1 VPLIKNVIHRFHVKR
16 PLTARERELRLD
28 IRKPAGNAPHYQ
40 LSLIRLNSTFV
51 ECVDKWYAE
60 RGFGA
65 MVGGGLCAVAL
76 WGSVAWLRMEL
87 RAQESL
93 LFLLGPLL
101 GLVVAAVCLYAFLC
115 DAFTYTHYPI
125 RFNRKNRQVYAFRPD
140 GTVLKAPWD
149 RVYWTILGHANPL
162 GWLNVAGHVMDES
175 GKTVLETFA
184 LSVNTKGKE
193 GEDDLRNH
201 FEFFRLYMQDG
212 PAVALQR
219 IQPVP
224 LIMLPPI
231 DRQRESWAFGWER
244 LTLND
249 NGFPLVQLVG
259 QVFTLPESL
268 FRWIA
273 MRTSKI
279 PQWPQWVEDECRVE
293 PDDPWRR
300 EPGYRDEEAIAAA
313 KATAGAQSNG

>member
-1 VPLIKNVIHRFHVKR
+1 MPLIKNVIHRFHVKR

-28 IRKPAGNAPHYQ
+28 IRKPAGEAPHYQ

-65 MVGGGLCAVAL
+65 MFGAAVSAALAFAVLFGAYVAVKDGHLIFLAIAAVAF
-76 WGSVAWLRMEL
+76 A
-87 RAQESL
+87 AL
-93 LFLLGPLL
+93 LVGI
-101 GLVVAAVCLYAFLC
+101 YIFLC

-125 RFNRKNRQVYAFRPD
+125 RFNRKNRQLYAFRPD
-140 GTVLKAPWD
+140 GSVLKVPWD
-149 RVYWTILGHANPL
+149 RVYWTMLGHANPL
-162 GWLNVAGHVMDES
+162 GWLNVVGHVMDES

-184 LSVNTKGKE
+184 LSVNTAGKE
-193 GEDDLRNH
+193 GEEKLRNH
-201 FEFFRLYMQDG
+201 FEFFRLYMQEG
-212 PAVALQR
+212 PAVALQS

-231 DRQRESWAFGWER
+231 DRQKESWAFGWER
-244 LTLND
+244 ITLNL
-249 NGFPLVQLVG
+249 NGSPLLQVLA
-259 QVFTLPESL
+259 QVFFLPESL
-268 FRWIA
+268 FRWIV

-300 EPGYRDEEAIAAA
+300 EPGYRDEAAIAAA
-313 KATAGAQSNG
+313 KAIAGARRSG

>member
-1 VPLIKNVIHRFHVKR
+1 MPLIKNVIHRFHVKR

-28 IRKPAGNAPHYQ
+28 IRKPAGDAPHYQ

-65 MVGGGLCAVAL
+65 MFG
-76 WGSVAWLRMEL
+76 
-87 RAQESL
+87 
-93 LFLLGPLL
+93 
-101 GLVVAAVCLYAFLC
+101 AAVFAACVYGVIFGVYATLQSGYWAFPLITVLVFGCLLAGMYIFLC

-140 GTVLKAPWD
+140 GSVLKAPWD

-184 LSVNTKGKE
+184 LSVNSTSKQ
-193 GEDDLRNH
+193 GEVKLRNH

-231 DRQRESWAFGWER
+231 DRQKESWAFGWER
-244 LTLND
+244 ITLNL
-249 NGFPLVQLVG
+249 NGSPVLQILA
-259 QVFTLPESL
+259 QVFFLPESL
-268 FRWIA
+268 FRWIV

-279 PQWPQWVEDECRVE
+279 PQWPQWVEDECRIE

-300 EPGYRDEEAIAAA
+300 EPGYRDEEAIAAV
-313 KATAGAQSNG
+313 KATLASRSHR

>member
-1 VPLIKNVIHRFHVKR
+1 MPLIKNVIHRFHVKR

-28 IRKPAGNAPHYQ
+28 IRKPAGDAPHYQ

-65 MVGGGLCAVAL
+65 MFGAAAFSAVAFGMWVL
-76 WGSVAWLRMEL
+76 VTNIFKHWHPIGLFFL
-87 RAQESL
+87 L
-93 LFLLGPLL
+93 LFPVLL
-101 GLVVAAVCLYAFLC
+101 AVTVYIFLC

-140 GTVLKAPWD
+140 GSVLKVPWD

-175 GKTVLETFA
+175 GKRVLETFA
-184 LSVNTKGKE
+184 LSVNSTSKQ
-193 GEDDLRNH
+193 GEVKLRNH

-231 DRQRESWAFGWER
+231 DRQKESWAFGWER
-244 LTLND
+244 ITLNL
-249 NGFPLVQLVG
+249 NGSPLLQILA
-259 QVFTLPESL
+259 QVFFLPESL
-268 FRWIA
+268 FRWIV

-300 EPGYRDEEAIAAA
+300 EPGYRDEAAIAVAT
-313 KATAGAQSNG
+313 ATAGARRNG

>member
-1 VPLIKNVIHRFHVKR
+1 MPLIKNVIHRFHVKR

-28 IRKPAGNAPHYQ
+28 IRKPAGEAPHYQ

-51 ECVDKWYAE
+51 ECVDKWYEE

-65 MVGGGLCAVAL
+65 MFGAAAFAAAAFGLWVVVTNIFKH
-76 WGSVAWLRMEL
+76 WHPIG
-87 RAQESL
+87 
-93 LFLLGPLL
+93 LFFLFWFPVLLG
-101 GLVVAAVCLYAFLC
+101 VTVYIFLC

-140 GTVLKAPWD
+140 GSVLKVPWD

-162 GWLNVAGHVMDES
+162 GWLNVVGHVMDES

-193 GEDDLRNH
+193 GEEDLRNH
-201 FEFFRLYMQDG
+201 FEFFRLYMQEG
-212 PAVALQR
+212 PGVALQR
-219 IQPVP
+219 IHPVP

-231 DRQRESWAFGWER
+231 DRQKESWAFGWER
-244 LTLND
+244 ITLKL
-249 NGFPLVQLVG
+249 NGSPLLQVLA
-259 QVFTLPESL
+259 QVFFLPESL
-268 FRWIA
+268 FRWIV

-279 PQWPQWVEDECRVE
+279 PQWPQWVEDECRIE

-300 EPGYRDEEAIAAA
+300 EPGYRDEAAIAAA
-313 KATAGAQSNG
+313 KVIAGARRSG